1 VEKRFASWMSEED
14 RAGISAG
21 IIDALDAPL
30 GEPFAGNTLRTLG
43 SRHRLS
49 ELEFNFRLPQDSSSG
64 LHRIGELMLE
74 HGSLDPR
81 LAAYAEAI
89 AKNEGAPEVAGF
101 MTGFIDAVF
110 RVQPDGGTPV
120 YVVADYK
127 TNLLH
132 HPGDDSENPLVAYH
146 PDNLV
151 EPMIKHG
158 YVLQALVYSVALH
171 RYLRWRQPGY
181 DPDLHLGG
189 SAYLFMRGM
198 TGTLTP
204 ETTPRPLGVYFWR
217 PTTPLVLG
225 VDALFAGKDA

>member
-1 VEKRFASWMSEED
+1 
-14 RAGISAG
+14 
-21 IIDALDAPL
+21 L

-49 ELEFNFRLPQDSSSG
+49 ELEFNFRLPQDSSFG

-74 HGSLDPR
+74 YGNLDPQ

-110 RVQPDGGTPV
+110 RVQPDGAAPV

-132 HPGDDSENPLVAYH
+132 RPGDDSENPLAAYH

-189 SAYLFMRGM
+189 SAYIFMRGM
-198 TGTLTP
+198 TGVFTP
-204 ETTPRPLGVYFWR
+204 EPTPRPLGVYFWR
-217 PTTPLVLG
+217 PTTSLVLA
-225 VDALFAGKDA
+225 VDALFAGKEV